1 MKSFDVLVIG
11 GGPAAITLAKNLGK
25 EMNMALIRPEDHS
38 MIYCAMPYAIE
49 GLLETDKTLKSD
61 KIVTDAGAELIRE
74 TVIGVN
80 FEEKRVS
87 CAGGQEFGWER
98 LVIATGAE
106 PILPPIPGHDLDGVT
121 VFKSQKDMERIAA
134 MVERGVRDAVVV
146 GAGAIGVELAQALA
160 AKDINTH
167 LVDMVDAMLP
177 NLADADMTAAAADE
191 LESAGIRL
199 HLGRKV
205 AGLAAAGASVA
216 GAAGEAAG
224 ATPAAEADA
233 EAAARDL
240 KSGAV
245 AASPA
250 ADPGN
255 SSVSAVELEG
265 GEKLPAQLVVFAVG
279 MKPNVEL
286 FRDSGLEMLRNGIVV
301 DGAMRTNIENVYAVG
316 DCVSYYSGITGERAG
331 GKLATNAV
339 PMARVL
345 ADTLRGRPREYV
357 GFFNGSATKAGE
369 LFVGGTGLKE
379 AEARAR
385 YDAVVSYAEFTTT
398 FPIMP
403 TAKKVKLKLIAD
415 RQSGRILGGQVVSGE
430 PVTDKVDQMTMAIQF
445 GITAR
450 QLLGFSYSSQPWQS
464 FYPAHN
470 LLVKAAEGLVAKMNA
485 GQRVAA
491 RG

>member
-25 EMNMALIRPEDHS
+25 EMSMALIRPEDHS

-61 KIVTDAGAELIRE
+61 KIVTDAGAELIRD

-167 LVDMVDAMLP
+167 LVDMVDAVLP

-205 AGLAAAGASVA
+205 AGLAAAGASENVA
-216 GAAGEAAG
+216 THGAG
-224 ATPAAEADA
+224 PD
-233 EAAARDL
+233 
-240 KSGAV
+240 
-245 AASPA
+245 
-250 ADPGN
+250 
-255 SSVSAVELEG
+255 SSAVSAVELEG
-265 GEKLPAQLVVFAVG
+265 GEKLAAQLVVFAVG
-279 MKPNVEL
+279 MKPNIDL
-286 FRDSGLEMLRNGIVV
+286 FENSGLEMLRDGIVV
-301 DGAMRTNIENVYAVG
+301 DGAMRTNIDDVYAAG

-345 ADTLRGRPREYV
+345 ADTLRGRPREYA

-379 AEARAR
+379 AGARAR
-385 YDAVVSYAEFTTT
+385 YDAVVSYAEFTTA

>member
-61 KIVTDAGAELIRE
+61 KIVTDAGAELIRD

-121 VFKSQKDMERIAA
+121 VFKSQKDMERITA

-167 LVDMVDAMLP
+167 LVDMVDAVLP

-205 AGLAAAGASVA
+205 AGLVAAGGS
-216 GAAGEAAG
+216 GEAAG
-224 ATPAAEADA
+224 ATTAAGAD
-233 EAAARDL
+233 
-240 KSGAV
+240 SSV
-245 AASPA
+245 ASTV
-250 ADPGN
+250 N
-255 SSVSAVELEG
+255 TVSAVELEG

-279 MKPNVEL
+279 MKPNIDL
-286 FRDSGLEMLRNGIVV
+286 FENSGLEMLRDGIVV
-301 DGAMRTNIENVYAVG
+301 DGAMRTNIEDVYAAG

-345 ADTLRGRPREYV
+345 ADTLRGRSREYE
-357 GFFNGSATKAGE
+357 GFFNGSAIKAGN

-385 YDAVVSYAEFTTT
+385 YDAVVSYAEFTTA

>member
-61 KIVTDAGAELIRE
+61 KIVTDAGAKLIRE
-74 TVIGVN
+74 TVTAVDLEGR
-80 FEEKRVS
+80 RVS

-106 PILPPIPGHDLDGVT
+106 PILPPIPGHELEGVT
-121 VFKSQKDMERIAA
+121 VFKSQRDMERIAA
-134 MVERGVRDAVVV
+134 MVEHGVRDAVVV
-146 GAGAIGVELAQALA
+146 GAGA
-160 AKDINTH
+160 
-167 LVDMVDAMLP
+167 
-177 NLADADMTAAAADE
+177 
-191 LESAGIRL
+191 
-199 HLGRKV
+199 
-205 AGLAAAGASVA
+205 
-216 GAAGEAAG
+216 
-224 ATPAAEADA
+224 
-233 EAAARDL
+233 
-240 KSGAV
+240 
-245 AASPA
+245 
-250 ADPGN
+250 
-255 SSVSAVELEG
+255 
-265 GEKLPAQLVVFAVG
+265 
-279 MKPNVEL
+279 
-286 FRDSGLEMLRNGIVV
+286 
-301 DGAMRTNIENVYAVG
+301 MRTNIEDVYAAG
-316 DCVSYYSGITGERAG
+316 DCVSYYSGITGERSG

-345 ADTLRGRPREYV
+345 ADTLRGRPREYE

-385 YDAVVSYAEFTTT
+385 YDAVVSYAEFTTA

-430 PVTDKVDQMTMAIQF
+430 PVTDKVDQITMAIQF

-485 GQRVAA
+485 GQRVTVQ
-491 RG
+491 G

>member
-1 MKSFDVLVIG
+1 VKSFDVLVIG

-61 KIVTDAGAELIRE
+61 KIVTDAGAELIRN
-74 TVIGVN
+74 TVTAVDFKN
-80 FEEKRVS
+80 KRLR
-87 CAGGQEFGWER
+87 CACGKEFGWER

-106 PILPPIPGHDLDGVT
+106 PILPPIPGHELAGVT
-121 VFKSQKDMERIAA
+121 VFKSQKDMERIAGI
-134 MVERGVRDAVVV
+134 VESGVQDAVVV

-167 LVDMVDAMLP
+167 LVDMVDAVLP

-191 LESAGIRL
+191 LETAGVRL

-205 AGLAAAGASVA
+205 AGLVAAGGSENVA
-216 GAAGEAAG
+216 TRAAG
-224 ATPAAEADA
+224 PD
-233 EAAARDL
+233 
-240 KSGAV
+240 
-245 AASPA
+245 
-250 ADPGN
+250 
-255 SSVSAVELEG
+255 SSAVSAVELES
-265 GEKLPAQLVVFAVG
+265 GERIPAQLVVFAVG

-286 FRDSGLEMLRNGIVV
+286 FEGSGLEMVRDGIVV
-301 DGAMRTNIENVYAVG
+301 DGAMRTNIEEVYAVG
-316 DCVSYYSGITGERAG
+316 DCVSYYSGITGERTG

-345 ADTLRGRPREYV
+345 ADTLRGRDRDRGRGREYG
-357 GFFNGSATKAGE
+357 GFYNGSATKAGD

-379 AEARAR
+379 AEARER
-385 YDAVVSYAEFTTT
+385 YDAVVSFAEFTTA

-430 PVTDKVDQMTMAIQF
+430 PVTDKIDQITMAIQF

-485 GQRVAA
+485 GERVSA

>member
-1 MKSFDVLVIG
+1 MKTMGRRTVKSFDVLVIG

-61 KIVTDAGAELIRE
+61 KIVTDAGAELIRD

-87 CAGGQEFGWER
+87 CAGGQEFGWQR

-106 PILPPIPGHDLDGVT
+106 PILPPIPGHELDGVT

-134 MVERGVRDAVVV
+134 MVERGVGDAVVV

-167 LVDMVDAMLP
+167 LVDMVDAVLP

-191 LESAGIRL
+191 LESAGVRL

-205 AGLAAAGASVA
+205 AGLVAAGGSENVA
-216 GAAGEAAG
+216 TRAAG
-224 ATPAAEADA
+224 PD
-233 EAAARDL
+233 
-240 KSGAV
+240 
-245 AASPA
+245 
-250 ADPGN
+250 
-255 SSVSAVELEG
+255 SSAVSAVELES
-265 GEKLPAQLVVFAVG
+265 GERIPAQLVVFAVG

-286 FRDSGLEMLRNGIVV
+286 FEGSGLEMVRDGIVV
-301 DGAMRTNIENVYAVG
+301 DGAMQTNIEEVYAVG
-316 DCVSYYSGITGERAG
+316 DCVSYYSGITGERTG

-345 ADTLRGRPREYV
+345 ADTLRDRDRGRDREYG
-357 GFFNGSATKAGE
+357 GFYNGSATKAGE
-369 LFVGGTGLKE
+369 LFVGGNGLKE
-379 AEARAR
+379 AEARER
-385 YDAVVSYAEFTTT
+385 YDAVVSFAEFTTA

-430 PVTDKVDQMTMAIQF
+430 PVTDKIDQITMAIQF
-445 GITAR
+445 RITAR

-470 LLVKAAEGLVAKMNA
+470 LLVKAAEGLVAKMDA
-485 GQRVAA
+485 PERVAA